1 MATYTASFTLDATD
15 NGNLASYQYFYDDTY
30 TPITSGIG
38 ATLSDFLD
46 NMVSDMEVAMG
57 GNITYTL
64 TGGTDWLDAV
74 TVTFIFTNTEF
85 EPYFAFIQTEEF
97 YYALHITSYTECA
110 SPYEVT
116 LTACE
121 DNYVIPSGLIP
132 SSTYYFSIETNRGK
146 RYVQAVSTNSSGNI
160 QLWAAAPEFPV
171 GFFTP
176 EMFTYTCKAYSDS
189 NLTNQ
194 VQFTIDN
201 IVYNTINLKF
211 IHTIIV
217 SD

>member
-1 MATYTASFTLDATD
+1 MATYNASFTINVTD
-15 NGNLASYQYFYDDTY
+15 VGNIPSYVYYTDQVNGGGNLTQSTLDDVMTELVAALPATFTYSISGDGDWLGNTTVTLTY
-30 TPITSGIG
+30 TGTEVPIFV
-38 ATLSDFLD
+38 LL
-46 NMVSDMEVAMG
+46 
-57 GNITYTL
+57 
-64 TGGTDWLDAV
+64 
-74 TVTFIFTNTEF
+74 
-85 EPYFAFIQTEEF
+85 QTEDF
-97 YYALHITSYTECA
+97 SYPVGFTAITECVGA
-110 SPYEVT
+110 YELT

-121 DNYVIPSGLIP
+121 NNYIIPSGLIP
-132 SSTYYFSIETNRGK
+132 SSTYYFSIETNRNK
-146 RYVQAVSTNSSGNI
+146 RYVQAVSTNVDGDI
-160 QLWAAAPEFPV
+160 QLWANAPEFPV
-171 GFFTP
+171 GFYTP